1 MSRGGTTK
9 TPALVGGAVA
19 VVGIGVVK
27 AAGVAKNHEAD
38 AEEHCQQW

>member
-1 MSRGGTTK
+1 M
-9 TPALVGGAVA
+9 GGAVA

-38 AEEHCQQW
+38 AEEHCQQWEELGKGDPV